1 MNMISSKIVLL
12 ELKNY
17 KLFDDLKIEFEK
29 YNVFVG
35 PNSSGKSSIAEFF
48 IFFRELIKFF
58 GKKEINNTYVKDFL
72 ENAISIGQKGPLF
85 IKIKIIIGG
94 YLYDYEASISREPKS
109 NILWANDTF
118 IILDLE
124 KSEVFFKGSLE
135 TKVNYPNIKGNIR
148 FKGLGLG
155 DSQTQFQNDGSYLS
169 RSILKFLCDKNN
181 GENIHFHL
189 FERFYNYWEKIR
201 FYDSNRY
208 IKKEIVEFN
217 EISNDLILS
226 EDFKN
231 LISVLLN
238 INLQQK
244 EIFEDIGN
252 WLKRLI
258 ENFKELRLKM
268 SDIRGSGEILFS
280 EKGWPKS
287 ILFPI
292 KWASDGII
300 RLLCYLTIL
309 FNEQRPP
316 LIMLDEPENGFHP
329 TIRTFIVDFSI
340 TSSDNTQIIYI
351 THDSESL
358 RSFKIE
364 NIFYFKRKGLYTR
377 VIRLSDEKSLVETIN
392 DLKDVEKNTIVSTH
406 RSNSL

>member
-1 MNMISSKIVLL
+1 MISSKIVSL

-17 KLFDDLKIEFEK
+17 KLFDDLKIEFDK

-48 IFFRELIKFF
+48 IFFRDLMKFF
-58 GKKEINNTYVKDFL
+58 SKKENDNYHVKNFL
-72 ENAISIGQKGPLF
+72 ENALSIGQNEPLF
-85 IKIKIIIGG
+85 IKLKIIIGG
-94 YLYDYEASISREPKS
+94 YLYDYEASISREPNS
-109 NILWANDTF
+109 NIIWANDTF
-118 IILDLE
+118 IIFHLE
-124 KSEVFFKGSLE
+124 ESQVFFKGSLE

-155 DSQTQFQNDGSYLS
+155 DSQTQFQKDGSYLS
-169 RSILKFLCDKNN
+169 RSILKFLCERND
-181 GENIHFHL
+181 GTNIHFLL
-189 FERFYNYWEKIR
+189 FERFYDYWEKIR

-208 IKKEIVEFN
+208 NKEEIIEFN

-244 EIFEDIGN
+244 DTFEDIGN

-258 ENFKELRLKM
+258 ANFKELRLKM
-268 SDIRGSGEILFS
+268 SDMKGKGEILFS
-280 EKGWPKS
+280 EKGWPNS

-300 RLLCYLTIL
+300 RLLCYLAIL
-309 FNEQRPP
+309 FNEQKPA

-329 TIRTFIVDFSI
+329 AIRKFIVDFAI
-340 TSSDNTQIIYI
+340 TSSDIAQLIYI

-358 RSFKIE
+358 RSFKME
-364 NIFYFKRKGLYTR
+364 KIFYFKRKGLHTR

-392 DLKDVEKNTIVSTH
+392 DLKDIEKNTIVSTH
-406 RSNSL
+406 RSDSL